1 MLNKFIEWANKFAAE
16 SSERGVVAKITESEM
31 SDNPSARLDID
42 TPTKVARITFWES
55 GDYFAEILNNKTGQS
70 MFLSRGSF
78 DINLDF
84 SNEFVGFFE
93 RLND

>member
-16 SSERGVVAKITESEM
+16 SSGRCFVAQITESEM
-31 SDNPSARLDID
+31 SNNPSARLDID

-70 MFLSRGSF
+70 MFLSHGSF

-93 RLND
+93 GLND